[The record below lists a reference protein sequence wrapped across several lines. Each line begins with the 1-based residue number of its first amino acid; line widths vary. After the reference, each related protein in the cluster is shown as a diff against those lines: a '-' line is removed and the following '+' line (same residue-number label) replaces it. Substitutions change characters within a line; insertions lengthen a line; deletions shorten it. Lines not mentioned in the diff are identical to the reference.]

1 MLNRS
6 CLKKFWFTRKSLDLP
21 RIPTHMIINHSD
33 FKLDVTSEIGNLR
46 ALLIHSP
53 DNGLGKV
60 VPSKAQD
67 WLFEDIVHLETMR
80 KNEYD
85 YYVKLL
91 MYFLDPGKIKGKLK
105 DIDAEESKRGFFK
118 PDDTDFHASN
128 QVIEIQSLLTDILR
142 EDDIRKKL
150 VASVCAIEHCHYRLQ
165 LKLIDTEP
173 VELAKII
180 ISGSLNR
187 DEMIFAPIP
196 NLIFSRDIGVAVN
209 NYMLL
214 NKPAK
219 KARARET
226 LLARYIFFNHPLFA
240 NYRDNI
246 LEIPETVQHFL
257 RPGEDNEQKTTLEGG
272 DVMMVSPQH
281 LLIGCSE
288 RTSVSGANEAIKLLF
303 AHKVVKKVTVV
314 KIPHKRD
321 YMHID
326 TIFTQVKRNMWVLLR
341 SLAITEP
348 YMDNHEPASWFAD
361 KKSKDKVEIVQF
373 ENGKKPVTFDSIEDL
388 LSDISTNDLGSKKKT
403 KFIYSGNDTFPFDAR
418 EQWTDSCNLLAVKEG
433 VVLGYDRN
441 DKTVDAFKQQGFD
454 VIRVAD
460 LLQKFENDE
469 LDPQKMKNTLIL
481 MPSSELSRARGG
493 FHCMSMPLLRDK
505 IL

>member
-1 MLNRS
+1 MILN
-6 CLKKFWFTRKSLDLP
+6 
-21 RIPTHMIINHSD
+21 NGD

-46 ALLIHSP
+46 TLLIHSP
-53 DNGLGKV
+53 DSGLGKV

-67 WLFEDIVHLETMR
+67 WLFEDIVHLDTMR

-91 MYFLDPGKIKGKLK
+91 MYFLDPGKIKGRLK
-105 DIDAEESKRGFFK
+105 HIDSDESNRSFFK
-118 PDDTDFHASN
+118 PDHRDFHASN
-128 QVIEIQSLLTDILR
+128 KVIEIQTLLEDILQ
-142 EDDIRKKL
+142 DADTRKKL
-150 VASVCAIEHCHYRLQ
+150 IASVCAIESCNYRMQ

-180 ISGSLNR
+180 ISGSLND

-196 NLIFSRDIGVAVN
+196 NLIFSRDIGIAIN
-209 NYMLL
+209 NFMLL

-257 RPGEDNEQKTTLEGG
+257 RPGEDSDEKTTLEGG

-281 LLIGCSE
+281 LIIGCSE
-288 RTSVSGANEAIKLLF
+288 RTSTSGANEAIKLLF
-303 AHKVVKKVTVV
+303 GNNVVKKVTIV

-326 TIFTQVKRNMWVLLR
+326 TVFTQVKRNMWVMLR
-341 SLAITEP
+341 SLAIAEGPAEDKEP
-348 YMDNHEPASWFAD
+348 IAWFTD
-361 KKSKDKVEIVQF
+361 KKTKDKDKTEIVQF
-373 ENGKKPVTFDSIEDL
+373 EPGKKPKKFKSLEQL
-388 LSDISTNDLGSKKKT
+388 LTDISVNDLESREET
-403 KFIYSGNDTFPFDAR
+403 KFIYSGGDTFPFDAR

-441 DKTVDAFKQQGFD
+441 DKTVEAFKKQGFD
-454 VIRVAD
+454 VIKVAD
-460 LLQKFENDE
+460 LLQKFENNE
-469 LDPQKMKNTLIL
+469 IDPQMMKDTLIL
-481 MPSSELSRARGG
+481 MPSAELSRARGG
-493 FHCMSMPLLRDK
+493 FHCMSMPLLRDGV
-505 IL
+505 L

>member
-1 MLNRS
+1 MALSNS
-6 CLKKFWFTRKSLDLP
+6 E
-21 RIPTHMIINHSD
+21 

-67 WLFEDIVHLETMR
+67 WLFEDIVHLETIR
-80 KNEYD
+80 KDEYD

-91 MYFLDPGKIKGKLK
+91 MYFLDPDKIKGRLAQ
-105 DIDAEESKRGFFK
+105 IDDPENKRAFFK
-118 PDDTDFHASN
+118 PDNKDFHASGK
-128 QVIEIQSLLTDILR
+128 VIEIQTLLKDIL
-142 EDDIRKKL
+142 EEPDIRKKL
-150 VASVCAIEHCHYRLQ
+150 VAAVCAIENCNYRLQ
-165 LKLIDTEP
+165 LKLIDTP
-173 VELAKII
+173 ATDLAKII
-180 ISGSLNR
+180 ISGSLNK

-196 NLIFSRDIGVAVN
+196 NLIFSRDIGIAVN

-226 LLARYIFFNHPLFA
+226 LLVRYIFFNHPIFA
-240 NYRDNI
+240 DYRDNI

-257 RPGEDNEQKTTLEGG
+257 RPGEDNDEKTTLEGG
-272 DVMMVSPQH
+272 DVMMVAPQH

-303 AHKVVKKVTVV
+303 KSNVVKKVTIV

-326 TIFTQVKRNMWVLLR
+326 TIFTQVNRNTWVLLR
-341 SLAITEP
+341 SLAITESAIA
-348 YMDNHEPASWFAD
+348 DNEPIAWFAD
-361 KKSKDKVEIVQF
+361 KKNKDKPEIVQF
-373 ENGKKPVTFDSIEDL
+373 RNGKKPKTFDCIESL
-388 LSDISTNDLGSKKKT
+388 LADISENDLESKEKT
-403 KFIYSGNDTFPFDAR
+403 QFIYSGNNTFPYDAR

-441 DKTVDAFKQQGFD
+441 DKTVEAFKQKGFD
-454 VIRVAD
+454 VIRVAE

-469 LDPQKMKNTLIL
+469 IDPQNMKDTLIL

-493 FHCMSMPLLRDK
+493 FHCMSMPVLRDRVV
-505 IL
+505 

>member
-1 MLNRS
+1 MTLSNS
-6 CLKKFWFTRKSLDLP
+6 E
-21 RIPTHMIINHSD
+21 
-33 FKLDVTSEIGNLR
+33 FKLDVTSEIGDLR

-67 WLFEDIVHLETMR
+67 WLFEDIVHLDTMR

-91 MYFLDPGKIKGKLK
+91 MYFLDPAKIKGKLAQ
-105 DIDAEESKRGFFK
+105 IDAEENKRGFYK
-118 PDDTDFHASN
+118 PDNKDFHASN
-128 QVIEIQSLLTDILR
+128 KVIEIQTLLEDILQ
-142 EDDIRKKL
+142 EGDIRKKL
-150 VASVCAIEHCHYRLQ
+150 VASVCAIEGCNYNLQ
-165 LKLIDTEP
+165 TQLIATEP
-173 VELAKII
+173 SELAKII
-180 ISGSLNR
+180 ISGSLNK

-240 NYRDNI
+240 VYRNNI

-257 RPGEDNEQKTTLEGG
+257 RPGEDNDQKTTLEGG

-288 RTSVSGANEAIKLLF
+288 RTSASGANEAIKLLF
-303 AHKVVKKVTVV
+303 KNDVVTKVTIV

-326 TIFTQVKRNMWVLLR
+326 TIFTQVKRNMWVLLK
-341 SLAITEP
+341 SLSITESP
-348 YMDNHEPASWFAD
+348 VDLEEPISWFAD

-373 ENGKKPVTFDSIEDL
+373 RKDKKPKTFNTIEDL
-388 LSDISTNDLGSKKKT
+388 LANISEKDLESPEKT
-403 KFIYSGNDTFPFDAR
+403 QFIYSGGDIFPYNSR
-418 EQWTDSCNLLAVKEG
+418 EQWTDSCNLLALKEG

-441 DKTVDAFKQQGFD
+441 DKTVEAFKEKGFAI
-454 VIRVAD
+454 VKVAD
-460 LLQKFENDE
+460 LLKQFENGE
-469 LDPQKMKNTLIL
+469 LAPETMTDTLIL
-481 MPSSELSRARGG
+481 MPSAELSRARGG
-493 FHCMSMPLLRDK
+493 FHCMSMPLQRDAV
-505 IL
+505 I

>member
-1 MLNRS
+1 MI
-6 CLKKFWFTRKSLDLP
+6 LKND
-21 RIPTHMIINHSD
+21 D
-33 FKLDVTSEIGNLR
+33 FKIDVTSEIGVLR

-67 WLFEDIVHLETMR
+67 WLFEDIVHLDTMR

-91 MYFLDPGKIKGKLK
+91 MYFLDPEKIKGKLNE
-105 DIDAEESKRGFFK
+105 IDDPENKRSFFK
-118 PDDTDFHASN
+118 PDNKNFHASGK
-128 QVIEIQSLLTDILR
+128 VIEIQTLLEDILQ
-142 EDDIRKKL
+142 DADIRRKL
-150 VASVCAIEHCHYRLQ
+150 VASVCAIENCNYRLQ
-165 LKLIDTEP
+165 TKLIDTAP

-180 ISGSLNR
+180 ISGSLNKN
-187 DEMIFAPIP
+187 EMIFAPIP
-196 NLIFSRDIGVAVN
+196 NLIFSRDIGIAVN
-209 NYMLL
+209 NFMLL

-226 LLARYIFFNHPLFA
+226 LLMRYIFFNHPLFA
-240 NYRDNI
+240 AYRDNI

-257 RPGEDNEQKTTLEGG
+257 RPGEDNDQKTTLEGG

-281 LLIGCSE
+281 LIIGCSE
-288 RTSVSGANEAIKLLF
+288 RTSVSGANEAIRLLF
-303 AHKVVKKVTVV
+303 DNDVVKKVTIV

-326 TIFTQVKRNMWVLLR
+326 TVFTQVKRNVWVLLR
-341 SLAITEP
+341 SLALKETNAENQEP
-348 YMDNHEPASWFAD
+348 ISWFTD
-361 KKSKDKVEIVQF
+361 KKSKDRPEIVQF
-373 ENGKKPVTFDSIEDL
+373 EKGKKPKTFKCLEDL
-388 LSDISTNDLGSKKKT
+388 LSDVSENDLDSKKKT
-403 KFIYSGNDTFPFDAR
+403 KFIYSGGDTFPYDAR
-418 EQWTDSCNLLAVKEG
+418 EQWTDSCNLLALKEG

-441 DKTVDAFKQQGFD
+441 DKTVEAFRQQGFD
-454 VIRVAD
+454 VIKVAE
-460 LLQKFENDE
+460 LLQKFENNE
-469 LDPQKMKNTLIL
+469 LDPQEMKNTLIL

-505 IL
+505 VI